1 MMYLMSGSSVLQ
13 TSKLMGNIY
22 CLKKRNLMSHSTV
35 KNAHLFQLVLS
46 IQIPI
51 MIIRG
56 INCVLL

>member
-35 KNAHLFQLVLS
+35 KNAHLFQLV
-46 IQIPI
+46 
-51 MIIRG
+51 
-56 INCVLL
+56 